1 MQAVSGA
8 SPVLVNLGEMRDRSR
23 YLLWAVALASNA
35 CAVNA
40 CSRSE
45 STARVSPGQTAPASE
60 CAELPP
66 LPKKPHYD
74 VGFVQV
80 YQPISPFRVTN
91 TDDMTAEARRRGHR
105 LKYEPPTSAE
115 PSEQMAR
122 VQSLISQKVDAIVIS
137 PQDAALLAPAVV
149 AARRACIPVFTENRA
164 LDATLAVAGKDYV
177 TAIGPD
183 TIAQGQVIAD
193 WLIKATG
200 AHATILELQGTSGSS
215 PAIGRTKG
223 FDERVAAQ
231 PGMHIVASESA
242 DFDRAKGHDVTKRLL
257 SQHPD
262 AGAIYAQSDLM
273 ALGALAAAR
282 ELGRTP
288 GKDLLIV
295 SIDGLKEAV
304 QGVIDGSIAA
314 IEFTDP
320 RFGATTF
327 DAIESYAAGKAIPS
341 RIVVAGEVID
351 RTNAASMLARTY

>member
-1 MQAVSGA
+1 
-8 SPVLVNLGEMRDRSR
+8 MRDRSR
-23 YLLWAVALASNA
+23 YLLWAAWLASNV
-35 CAVNA
+35 CTVDA
-40 CSRSE
+40 CSRSD
-45 STARVSPGQTAPASE
+45 STVKAAPAQSAQASE
-60 CAELPP
+60 CAELPA
-66 LPKKPHYD
+66 LPKKARYD

-80 YQPISPFRVTN
+80 YQPVSPFRVTN

-105 LKYEPPTSAE
+105 LVYEPPTSAE

-164 LDATLAVAGKDYV
+164 LDATVAVAGKDYV

-183 TIAQGQVIAD
+183 TIAQGQAIAD

-200 AHATILELQGTSGSS
+200 AHATIIELQGTAGSS

-231 PGMHIVASESA
+231 PGMRIVASESA
-242 DFDRAKGHDVTKRLL
+242 DFDRARGHEVAKRLL
-257 SQHPD
+257 SQHPT
-262 AGAIYAQSDLM
+262 ASAIYAHSDLM

-295 SIDGLKEAV
+295 SIDGLREAV
-304 QGVIDGSIAA
+304 QEVIDGTIAA

-320 RFGATTF
+320 RFGAITF
-327 DAIESYAAGKAIPS
+327 DAIESYAAAKPIPP
-341 RIVVAGEVID
+341 RIVVGGEVID
-351 RTNAASMLARTY
+351 RSNAASMLARAY